1 MPCALGEAQVAR
13 EISVPTMF
21 SQADH
26 PEAEL
31 PCPSQLPI
39 DGSPGPRSNPGGTP
53 RSPSGSPE
61 PQGSLRLERPPPP
74 GPEKGT
80 LDLQLLSQE
89 SEAAMREW
97 LRGPQGACVPQLDSM
112 LPYLPPTLCS
122 LRVLSSLLL
131 CKKALEHKAVSL
143 VASRAAGAR
152 PEPQAGT
159 LQALLGVVQ
168 RQLQDNPAYLLLKTR
183 FLAAFT
189 LPALLATLSPCGVHT
204 TLSAIRVGPESEDE
218 DLLGELGLEDKVR
231 QLGCT
236 SSRMQVATSP
246 VQVRVLV
253 PALIL

>member
-1 MPCALGEAQVAR
+1 
-13 EISVPTMF
+13 
-21 SQADH
+21 
-26 PEAEL
+26 
-31 PCPSQLPI
+31 
-39 DGSPGPRSNPGGTP
+39 
-53 RSPSGSPE
+53 
-61 PQGSLRLERPPPP
+61 
-74 GPEKGT
+74 
-80 LDLQLLSQE
+80 
-89 SEAAMREW
+89 
-97 LRGPQGACVPQLDSM
+97 M

-246 VQVRVLV
+246 IQVRVLV